1 MWQGGC
7 AHPPH
12 GSWARTRATA
22 NMRTHAPTHAHA
34 QPRARAA
41 THTRSHAHTHRRS
54 HAHTQP
60 RTDAATHTRAYVRA
74 HGGYRYRYW
83 YGAGSRRQP
92 SAEDEGRPLRFSL
105 LAFYPFWR
113 TSPPSVER
121 RNGNVYALRTPSAGC
136 CMLSATY
143 GRLQLVRCTFLVA
156 RCLLHVVSMH
166 RCSSSQPFCLVRVM
180 HSMIPAAR
188 CLQHVVCCTV
198 SAARSLLHAVR
209 CMLSVTRCLP
219 HVVCHTLCAARCL
232 LRVDAARCAL
242 HAVCCMVC
250 AARFRPS
257 HVSCIVSAV
266 CCTLHAVFSCLPSV
280 CVVRWMVR
288 AGCCPLHECLLHVG
302 CGSLQPA
309 SNVRLP
315 LHRLPLSTVPRYALR
330 SGTEWGMLHR
340 TTAWGNASLRCA
352 SHAVRNRTT
361 PRSTVAELSVAMVA
375 GQPRLQAV

>member
-1 MWQGGC
+1 MPVLHAIHLTIYTARSLQCEKMWQGGC

-34 QPRARAA
+34 QPRTRAA

-166 RCSSSQPFCLVRVM
+166 RCSSSRPFCLVRVM
-180 HSMIPAAR
+180 HSTIPAAR

-198 SAARSLLHAVR
+198 SAARSLLHVV
-209 CMLSVTRCLP
+209 CHTLSATRCLP
-219 HVVCHTLCAARCL
+219 HVVRCTLSAARRCGTLCAACCLLHGVRCTLSAVSRLLHRFRCMLYAARCL
-232 LRVDAARCAL
+232 LLFAFR
-242 HAVCCMVC
+242 VCCPPDASCWMLS
-250 AARFRPS
+250 AA
-257 HVSCIVSAV
+257 
-266 CCTLHAVFSCLPSV
+266 
-280 CVVRWMVR
+280 
-288 AGCCPLHECLLHVG
+288 
-302 CGSLQPA
+302 
-309 SNVRLP
+309 
-315 LHRLPLSTVPRYALR
+315 
-330 SGTEWGMLHR
+330 
-340 TTAWGNASLRCA
+340 
-352 SHAVRNRTT
+352 
-361 PRSTVAELSVAMVA
+361 
-375 GQPRLQAV
+375 